1 MQGSAA
7 WHSASNIIVE
17 QFIELKKPRLR
28 SALKR
33 YHFAVCDFSPLC
45 ERTRG
50 PLTRTLI
57 CNWVM

>member
-45 ERTRG
+45 ERT
-50 PLTRTLI
+50 
-57 CNWVM
+57 